1 MSNTGFNGFG
11 SGTSDRELI
20 HKFPG
25 TSGRGHHSF
34 PSPFFDMA
42 AQFMP
47 RNIKDMFKW
56 VEHIYVNNGVVA
68 NCIERTVKY
77 PITALQYGTEDSD
90 IKHQYQEIMENQLHF
105 RDQTGNIGIDL
116 YSYGN
121 SFISMQFPFTRFL
134 KCHKCKMQTL
144 IRQAIKVRFEEYK
157 FHATCRCGH
166 KGVMEI
172 IDRPSR
178 SIKGLY
184 LKRWNPHYMDIAH
197 NSITGES
204 KYYYT
209 IPPKDKLRITSGD
222 INFVAGLPQVFFDIV
237 KKNKTLAFNGD
248 SILHLKTSSLAGLNA
263 EWGIPTTLR
272 TFKLHYYNAILR
284 RANEA
289 IALDYLT
296 PIRVMYPDTR
306 GDDIGQFVNMNRFK
320 NAALEMVQKHRSDP
334 GDAYFFPFPVGYQ
347 PIGGEGKTLN
357 LMPEIK
363 LANEEIMNSMGFPQ
377 QLFYGDLTIQSAPV
391 ALRLLENTMST
402 WIDGMNRLVQWSADK
417 LARYYHLPRTSVKW
431 AQVTLV
437 DDLEKKNLLMQ
448 LVGAQKIAD
457 DTFLSTIGTS
467 IKDELR
473 KRYSQQELEAELEK
487 EFQEKQQKRD
497 EGNPNAQGGGG
508 PASLQGLE
516 DQASQLAEQWLQIP
530 YEQRRQ
536 EMGNLADQ
544 DPALYALASKIMER
558 MRDSGQAPEPVGPD
572 GQPGQQQGQMQGGG
586 GY

>member
-1 MSNTGFNGFG
+1 MPSGGFG
-11 SGTSDRELI
+11 SGISDKELI

-25 TSGRGHHSF
+25 TSGKGHFSF
-34 PSPFFDMA
+34 PSPFFDIA

-77 PITALQYGTEDSD
+77 PITALQFGTEDAD
-90 IKHQYQEIMENQLHF
+90 IKARYDEIMNNQLSF
-105 RDQTGNIGIDL
+105 RDETGNIGIDL

-121 SFISMQFPFTRFL
+121 AFISMHFPFTRML
-134 KCHKCKMQTL
+134 KCPKCKMQTM
-144 IRQAIKVRFEEYK
+144 IKQAIKVK
-157 FHATCRCGH
+157 FSEFKFKATCRC
-166 KGVMEI
+166 KYRGVMEI
-172 IDRPSR
+172 VDRPSR
-178 SIKGLY
+178 SLHGLH
-184 LKRWNPHYMDIAH
+184 LKRWDPHYIDIAY

-209 IPPKDKLRITSGD
+209 IPPKDKIRIKSGD
-222 INFVAGLPQVFFDIV
+222 INFVSGLPQVFFDIV
-237 KKNKTLAFNGD
+237 KENKTLAFNSD
-248 SILHLKTSSLAGLNA
+248 SLLHLKTSSLAGLNA

-306 GDDIGQFVNMNRFK
+306 GDDVGQFVNMQRFK
-320 NAALEMVQKHRSDP
+320 SAALEMIRKHRQDP

-402 WIDGMNRLVQWSADK
+402 WIDGMNKMAQWISDK
-417 LARYYHLPRTSVKW
+417 ISRYYHLPRISVKW
-431 AQVTLV
+431 AEVTLV

-473 KRYSQQELEAELEK
+473 KRYQQMELEAELDK
-487 EFQEKQQKRD
+487 EFQEKQMKRT
-497 EGNPNAQGGGG
+497 EGDPQAQGQQG
-508 PASLQGLE
+508 PPSIQGLE
-516 DQASQLAEQWLQIP
+516 QQAQQLAEMWLQIP
-530 YEQRRQ
+530 YEQRRV
-536 EMGNLADQ
+536 EMSNLSQQ

-558 MRDSGQAPEPVGPD
+558 MRSAPSMGYDPQNAPPP
-572 GQPGQQQGQMQGGG
+572 GQPMQ
-586 GY
+586 